1 MSGEGQSYLLPI
13 SGLDQIVNIDKW
25 SNTDVPGLWIY
36 RSLTLGEDACL
47 NLLFVESFHD
57 FWLLRTSNNTSFMNA
72 SCAGWDRWQLWTMWG
87 SPPRG

>member
-36 RSLTLGEDACL
+36 RSLGVQHLYFQTHM
-47 NLLFVESFHD
+47 NLLRAV
-57 FWLLRTSNNTSFMNA
+57 LL
-72 SCAGWDRWQLWTMWG
+72 LL
-87 SPPRG
+87 